1 MMKRKHLRRFLLAAG
16 RQQCHGR
23 ARRANSP
30 LWHRMVTKARVAQQ

>member
-16 RQQCHGR
+16 RQRRHGR

-30 LWHRMVTKARVAQQ
+30 LWHRMVTAARVGQQ